1 MSSLI
6 ALKPR
11 AVALLRAAILFAAKA
26 DAREQLTA
34 VCVDPDPDP
43 AAGRVRIVATDKNMM
58 FVATAPARLYGKTA
72 PVLLSAASLKPAL
85 SAFRAADI
93 RRAGVLA
100 IDSGSR
106 YARLSL
112 VLADARVAIEDVLRD
127 RENEIVSAFAQMVDA
142 SYVDYRRA
150 LPTPGAVQQATPP
163 AAVNPKLLGTI
174 CKAAELLDDRPKVA
188 SHVHVRFFAADEHGP
203 QCAAISSDAIAAVM
217 PMRADSA
224 EYAEYA
230 DVYATIF

>member
-1 MSSLI
+1 MASLI

-11 AVALLRAAILFAAKA
+11 AVALLRAAILFAAKD

-34 VCVDPDPDP
+34 VCIDPDP

-58 FVATAPARLYGKTA
+58 FVATAPAQLYGKPA
-72 PVLLSAASLKPAL
+72 PVLLSGASLKPAIA
-85 SAFRAADI
+85 AFRAADI
-93 RRAGVLA
+93 RRAGALTV
-100 IDSGSR
+100 DPGRR

-112 VLADARVAIEDVLRD
+112 VLADASVAIEDVLRD
-127 RENEIVSAFAQMVDA
+127 RENEIVSALATMADAQ
-142 SYVDYRRA
+142 YVDYRRA

-188 SHVHVRFFAADEHGP
+188 SHVHVCFFAADEHGP

>member
-34 VCVDPDPDP
+34 VCVDPDP
-43 AAGRVRIVATDKNMM
+43 AAGRVRIAATDKNMM
-58 FVATAPARLYGKTA
+58 LVATAPAQLYGKPT

-93 RRAGVLA
+93 RRAGALTV
-100 IDSGSR
+100 DPGRR

-112 VLADARVAIEDVLRD
+112 VLADASVAIEDVLRD
-127 RENEIVSAFAQMVDA
+127 RENEIVSALATMVDA
-142 SYVDYRRA
+142 QYVDYRRA
-150 LPTPGAVQQATPP
+150 LPIPGAIQQATPP

-174 CKAAELLDDRPKVA
+174 CKAAELLDDRLKVTP
-188 SHVHVRFFAADEHGP
+188 HVRFFAADEHGP
-203 QCAAISSDAIAAVM
+203 QCAAIASDAIAAVM
-217 PMRADSA
+217 PMRAES
-224 EYAEYA
+224 AEYA

>member
-11 AVALLRAAILFAAKA
+11 AVALLRAAILFAAK
-26 DAREQLTA
+26 DDVRFFINA
-34 VCVDPDPDP
+34 VCIDPDP

-58 FVATAPARLYGKTA
+58 FVATAPAQLYGKTT

-93 RRAGVLA
+93 RRAGVLT
-100 IDSGSR
+100 IDPGSR
-106 YARLSL
+106 YARLAL
-112 VLADARVAIEDVLRD
+112 VLSDARAATEDVLRD
-127 RENEIVSAFAQMVDA
+127 RENEIVSALAPMVDTR
-142 SYVDYRRA
+142 YVDYRRA
-150 LPTPGAVQQATPP
+150 LPIPGAIQQATPP

-174 CKAAELLDDRPKVA
+174 CKAAELLDDRLKVTP
-188 SHVHVRFFAADEHGP
+188 HVRFFAADEHGP
-203 QCAAISSDAIAAVM
+203 QCAAIASDAIAAVM

-224 EYAEYA
+224 EYA
-230 DVYATIF
+230 DVYTAIF

>member
-1 MSSLI
+1 MASLI

-11 AVALLRAAILFAAKA
+11 AVALLRAAILFAAK
-26 DAREQLTA
+26 DDVREQLTA
-34 VCVDPDPDP
+34 VCIDPDP
-43 AAGRVRIVATDKNMM
+43 AAGRVSIVATDKNMM

-72 PVLLSAASLKPAL
+72 PVLLSVASLKPAL

-112 VLADARVAIEDVLRD
+112 VLTDARVAIEDVLRD

-150 LPTPGAVQQATPP
+150 LPIPGAVRQATPP

-174 CKAAELLDDRPKVA
+174 CKAAELLDDRSSVA
-188 SHVHVRFFAADEHGP
+188 PHVRFFAADALGP
-203 QCAAISSDAIAAVM
+203 QCAALSSDAIAAVM
-217 PMRADSA
+217 PMRAES
-224 EYAEYA
+224 AEYA

>member
-11 AVALLRAAILFAAKA
+11 AVALLRAAILFAAK
-26 DAREQLTA
+26 DDVREQLTA
-34 VCVDPDPDP
+34 VCIDPDP
-43 AAGRVRIVATDKNMM
+43 AAGRVRIVATNKHVM
-58 FVATAPARLYGKTA
+58 FIATAPAQLYGKTA

-100 IDSGSR
+100 IDPGSR
-106 YARLSL
+106 YARLAL
-112 VLADARVAIEDVLRD
+112 VLSDARAATEDVLRD
-127 RENEIVSAFAQMVDA
+127 RENEIVSALAPMVNAQ
-142 SYVDYRRA
+142 YVDYSRA
-150 LPTPGAVQQATPP
+150 LPIPGAVQRATPP
-163 AAVNPKLLGTI
+163 VAVNPKLLGTI

>member
-11 AVALLRAAILFAAKA
+11 AVALLRAAILFAAK
-26 DAREQLTA
+26 DDVRFFINA
-34 VCVDPDPDP
+34 VCIDPDP
-43 AAGRVRIVATDKNMM
+43 AAGRVRIAATDKNMM

-72 PVLLSAASLKPAL
+72 PVLLSAASLKPAP

-93 RRAGVLA
+93 RRAGALVIEPA
-100 IDSGSR
+100 RRS
-106 YARLSL
+106 ARLAL
-112 VLADARVAIEDVLRD
+112 TEGEANPDAV
-127 RENEIVSAFAQMVDA
+127 RENEIVSALAPMVDTR
-142 SYVDYRRA
+142 YVDYRRA
-150 LPTPGAVQQATPP
+150 LPIPGAIQQATPP

>member
-11 AVALLRAAILFAAKA
+11 AVALLRAAILFAAK
-26 DAREQLTA
+26 DDVRFFINA
-34 VCVDPDPDP
+34 VCIDPDPT
-43 AAGRVRIVATDKNMM
+43 AGRVRIVATDKNMM

-72 PVLLSAASLKPAL
+72 PVLLSVASLKPAL

-93 RRAGVLA
+93 RRAGALV
-100 IDSGSR
+100 IDPARRS
-106 YARLSL
+106 ARLAL
-112 VLADARVAIEDVLRD
+112 TEGEANPDAV
-127 RENEIVSAFAQMVDA
+127 RENEIVSALAPMVDA
-142 SYVDYRRA
+142 RYVDYRRA
-150 LPTPGAVQQATPP
+150 LPIPGAVRQATPP

>member
-11 AVALLRAAILFAAKA
+11 AVALLRAAILFAAK
-26 DAREQLTA
+26 DDVRFFINA
-34 VCVDPDPDP
+34 VCIDPDP
-43 AAGRVRIVATDKNMM
+43 AAGRVRIAATDKNMM
-58 FVATAPARLYGKTA
+58 FVATAPAQLYGKTA

-93 RRAGVLA
+93 RRAGALI
-100 IDSGSR
+100 IDPGRR

-112 VLADARVAIEDVLRD
+112 ALAVAIEDVLRD
-127 RENEIVSAFAQMVDA
+127 RENEIVSALAPMVD
-142 SYVDYRRA
+142 SQYVDYRRA
-150 LPTPGAVQQATPP
+150 LPIPAAVQQATPL
-163 AAVNPKLLGTI
+163 AAVNPMLLGTI

-230 DVYATIF
+230 EYADVYATIF

>member
-1 MSSLI
+1 MASLI

-11 AVALLRAAILFAAKA
+11 AVALLRAAILFAAK
-26 DAREQLTA
+26 DDVRFFINA
-34 VCVDPDPDP
+34 VCIDPDP

-58 FVATAPARLYGKTA
+58 FVATAPAQLYGKTA

-93 RRAGVLA
+93 RRAGALVIEPA
-100 IDSGSR
+100 RRS
-106 YARLSL
+106 ARLAL
-112 VLADARVAIEDVLRD
+112 TEGEANPDAV
-127 RENEIVSAFAQMVDA
+127 RENEIVSALAPMVDTR
-142 SYVDYRRA
+142 YVDYRRA
-150 LPTPGAVQQATPP
+150 LPIPGAIQQATPP

>member
-1 MSSLI
+1 MPSLI

-34 VCVDPDPDP
+34 VCVDPDP
-43 AAGRVRIVATDKNMM
+43 AAGRVRIVATNKHVM
-58 FVATAPARLYGKTA
+58 FIATAPAQLYGKTA

-93 RRAGVLA
+93 RRAGVLT
-100 IDSGSR
+100 IDPGSR
-106 YARLSL
+106 YARLAL
-112 VLADARVAIEDVLRD
+112 VLADASAAIEDVLRD
-127 RENEIVSAFAQMVDA
+127 RENEIVSALATMADAQ
-142 SYVDYRRA
+142 YVDYRRA
-150 LPTPGAVQQATPP
+150 LPIPGAVQQATPL
-163 AAVNPKLLGTI
+163 AAVNPMLLGTI
-174 CKAAELLDDRPKVA
+174 CKAAELLDDRSKVA
-188 SHVHVRFFAADEHGP
+188 SQVRVRFFAADEHGP
-203 QCAAISSDAIAAVM
+203 QCAAIASDAIAAVM

>member
-6 ALKPR
+6 TLKPR
-11 AVALLRAAILFAAKA
+11 AVALLRAAILFAAN
-26 DAREQLTA
+26 DDVREQLTA
-34 VCVDPDPDP
+34 VCIDPDP
-43 AAGRVRIVATDKNMM
+43 AAGRVRIVATNRHTM
-58 FVATAPARLYGKTA
+58 FVATAPAQLYGKTA

-93 RRAGVLA
+93 RRAGALVIEPA
-100 IDSGSR
+100 RRS
-106 YARLSL
+106 ARLAL
-112 VLADARVAIEDVLRD
+112 TEGEANPDAV
-127 RENEIVSAFAQMVDA
+127 RENEIVSALAPMVDTR
-142 SYVDYRRA
+142 YVDYRRA
-150 LPTPGAVQQATPP
+150 LPIPGAIQQATPP

>member
-11 AVALLRAAILFAAKA
+11 AVALLRAAILFAAK
-26 DAREQLTA
+26 DDVREQLTA
-34 VCVDPDPDP
+34 VCIDPDP
-43 AAGRVRIVATDKNMM
+43 AAGRARIVATNRHTM
-58 FVATAPARLYGKTA
+58 FVATAPAQLYGKPT

-93 RRAGVLA
+93 RRAGALV
-100 IDSGSR
+100 IDPARRS
-106 YARLSL
+106 ARLAL
-112 VLADARVAIEDVLRD
+112 TEGEANPDAV
-127 RENEIVSAFAQMVDA
+127 RENEIVSALATMADAQ
-142 SYVDYRRA
+142 YVDYRRA
-150 LPTPGAVQQATPP
+150 LPIPGAIQQATPP

-174 CKAAELLDDRPKVA
+174 CKAAELLDDRSSVA
-188 SHVHVRFFAADEHGP
+188 PHVRFFAADAYGP
-203 QCAAISSDAIAAVM
+203 QCAALSSDAIAAVM

-224 EYAEYA
+224 EYA